1 MVPAHEKDIGQ
12 AGPKVTE
19 IWRYPV
25 KSMVGG
31 TVASADLTMLGIVG
45 DRHWAVRSLEWGG
58 VRGAK
63 KIGALMQ
70 FAARESN
77 PGTPS
82 DGVEITLP
90 NGTTV
95 LSGDPVV
102 NEALSA
108 ALGHPVELVQLPADG
123 DDAHFLRGAPTS
135 SDPMGELRAVF
146 GREDGEPL
154 PDFSAFPPEVASY
167 ESPPGTHHD
176 CWPLMVMSTSAVRAL
191 RDALPGS
198 DTDIRRFRPS
208 MVVDTGDAVGHPEF
222 SWSGRTAA
230 VGSARIEF
238 LAPCPRCVMTTLAVG
253 PSASQVPADRAV
265 LRHIVRDLG
274 QNLGVYAR
282 VLAPGTV
289 RTGDE
294 IVFD

>member
-1 MVPAHEKDIGQ
+1 
-12 AGPKVTE
+12 
-19 IWRYPV
+19 
-25 KSMVGG
+25 
-31 TVASADLTMLGIVG
+31 
-45 DRHWAVRSLEWGG
+45 
-58 VRGAK
+58 
-63 KIGALMQ
+63 
-70 FAARESN
+70 
-77 PGTPS
+77 
-82 DGVEITLP
+82 
-90 NGTTV
+90 
-95 LSGDPVV
+95 
-102 NEALSA
+102 
-108 ALGHPVELVQLPADG
+108 
-123 DDAHFLRGAPTS
+123 
-135 SDPMGELRAVF
+135 MGELRAVF
-146 GREDGEPL
+146 GRENGEPL

-282 VLAPGTV
+282 VLAPGAV
-289 RTGDE
+289 RTSDE

>member
-1 MVPAHEKDIGQ
+1 MGPVRV
-12 AGPKVTE
+12 AG

-31 TVASADLTMLGIVG
+31 TVESAELSLLGIAG

-70 FAARESN
+70 CAARELTAGR
-77 PGTPS
+77 PA

-90 NGTTV
+90 NGTSV
-95 LSGDPVV
+95 LSGDADT
-102 NEALSA
+102 NERLSA
-108 ALGHPVELVQLPADG
+108 ALAHRVELVQLPADG
-123 DDAHFLRGAPTS
+123 DDAHFRRGPATT

-282 VLAPGTV
+282 VTAPGTV
-289 RTGDE
+289 SVGDA
-294 IVFD
+294 VTFV

>member
-1 MVPAHEKDIGQ
+1 M
-12 AGPKVTE
+12 GPVRVAE

-31 TVASADLTMLGIVG
+31 TVESADLSMLGIAG

-70 FAARESN
+70 CAARELTAGR
-77 PGTPS
+77 PA

-90 NGTTV
+90 DGSLV
-95 LSGDPVV
+95 RSGEADA
-102 NEALSA
+102 NERLSA
-108 ALGHPVELVQLPADG
+108 ALAHRVELVQLPADG
-123 DDAHFLRGAPTS
+123 DDAHFRRGPATT

-154 PDFSAFPPEVASY
+154 PDFSAFPPEVAVY

-265 LRHIVRDLG
+265 LRHIVRDLD

-282 VLAPGTV
+282 VLAPGAV
-289 RTGDE
+289 RTSDE

>member
-1 MVPAHEKDIGQ
+1 M
-12 AGPKVTE
+12 GPVRVAE

-31 TVASADLTMLGIVG
+31 TVESADLSMLGIAG

-70 FAARESN
+70 CAARELTAGR
-77 PGTPS
+77 PA

-90 NGTTV
+90 DGSLV
-95 LSGDPVV
+95 RSGDADA
-102 NEALSA
+102 NERLSA
-108 ALGHPVELVQLPADG
+108 ALAHRVELVQLPADG
-123 DDAHFLRGAPTS
+123 DDAHFRRGPATT

-146 GREDGEPL
+146 GRENGEPL
-154 PDFSAFPPEVASY
+154 PDFSAFPPEVAVY

-282 VLAPGTV
+282 VLAPGAV
-289 RTGDE
+289 RTSDE

>member
-1 MVPAHEKDIGQ
+1 MGPVRV
-12 AGPKVTE
+12 AG

-31 TVASADLTMLGIVG
+31 TVESADLSMLGIAG

-70 FAARESN
+70 CAARELTAGR
-77 PGTPS
+77 PA

-90 NGTTV
+90 DGSLV
-95 LSGDPVV
+95 RSGDADA
-102 NEALSA
+102 NERLSA
-108 ALGHPVELVQLPADG
+108 ALAHRVELVQLPADG
-123 DDAHFLRGAPTS
+123 DDAHFRRGPATT

-146 GREDGEPL
+146 GRENGEPL

-282 VLAPGTV
+282 VLAPGAV
-289 RTGDE
+289 RTSDE

>member
-1 MVPAHEKDIGQ
+1 MVPAHEKDTGQ
-12 AGPKVTE
+12 AGPTVTE

-31 TVASADLTMLGIVG
+31 TVGTADLSMLGIVG

-63 KIGALMQ
+63 KIGTLMQ
-70 FAARESN
+70 FAARETN
-77 PGTPS
+77 PGTPA

-102 NEALSA
+102 NDALSA
-108 ALGHPVELVQLPADG
+108 SLGHPVELVQLPADG

-146 GREDGEPL
+146 GREDDEPL

-238 LAPCPRCVMTTLAVG
+238 LSPCPRCVMTTLAVG
-253 PSASQVPADRAV
+253 PTASQVPADRAV

-282 VLAPGTV
+282 VLVPGMV